1 MGLGKKWFLG
11 ALLLSSII
19 GVAVMV
25 VVLAG
30 IILHTDSNS
39 EAANNSITYA
49 ANSAGTTTSVT
60 SAQAP
65 STPNAANTVEPKVE
79 VAAQPLAQGIK
90 SDVKAV
96 AEKTEAIVQEVKS
109 DTAAVAAKV
118 EQTVDAAK
126 ERTQEVVKQVEQ
138 TTMDVSAKVEAKVE
152 NAMEKAEVAALS
164 KLDPPTKNYE
174 KARWDPIHFK
184 PAIDNATDAQCL
196 KCHQEV
202 LETNT
207 RDTSP
212 AGVKKDNSLA
222 WYQTLDTYE
231 GEQLTF
237 HQRHLTS
244 PFMKKVANMSC
255 TTCHQGNDPREETSG
270 ADVNSQPSLTMR
282 KMVDPNVCLMCHGQF
297 PYQNMGLTGPW
308 HQSGATFQNNCLLC
322 HAGIRTARH
331 NVNFLKPAE
340 IEKEGA
346 LNSDSCY
353 GCHGGRAWYRVSFPY
368 PRHTWPGATPA
379 PDWAKDR
386 PTESDLRFLIQ
397 GSNTP
402 AATQPTSAAAAPAK

>member
-1 MGLGKKWFLG
+1 MGLGKQWFLG

-19 GVAVMV
+19 GVAVMA

-30 IILHTDSNS
+30 IILHTDASS
-39 EAANNSITYA
+39 EAANNSVTYPA
-49 ANSAGTTTSVT
+49 LSTVSSTTSASSQSVT
-60 SAQAP
+60 QASSAPSIDQKLEATAQTVAQTLKSDAQA
-65 STPNAANTVEPKVE
+65 VV
-79 VAAQPLAQGIK
+79 
-90 SDVKAV
+90 
-96 AEKTEAIVQEVKS
+96 EKTETVVQEVKQ
-109 DTAAVAAKV
+109 DTAAAAAKIEQKV
-118 EQTVDAAK
+118 EAVQEK
-126 ERTQEVVKQVEQ
+126 TQEIIKQVDQ
-138 TTMDVSAKVEAKVE
+138 NTLDTSAKIEAKVE
-152 NAMEKAEVAALS
+152 NAVQTIETKAVAA
-164 KLDPPTKNYE
+164 LDPPTKNYE

-184 PAIDNATDAQCL
+184 PAIDKATDADCL

-202 LETNT
+202 LDTNV

-212 AGVKKDNSLA
+212 AGLNKDNTLA

-231 GEQLTF
+231 GSQKTF
-237 HQRHLTS
+237 HQRHLMT
-244 PFMKKVANMSC
+244 PFVKKVTNFSC

-270 ADVNSQPSLTMR
+270 ADVNSQPDLTMR

-297 PYQNMGLTGPW
+297 PYKNMGLSGPW
-308 HQSGATFQNNCLLC
+308 HESGATFQNNCLLC
-322 HAGIRTARH
+322 HAGIRTNRH

-353 GCHGGRAWYRVSFPY
+353 GCHGGRAWYRISFPY
-368 PRHTWPGATPA
+368 PRHAWPGATPA

-402 AATQPTSAAAAPAK
+402 AATQPTSAAAPAK